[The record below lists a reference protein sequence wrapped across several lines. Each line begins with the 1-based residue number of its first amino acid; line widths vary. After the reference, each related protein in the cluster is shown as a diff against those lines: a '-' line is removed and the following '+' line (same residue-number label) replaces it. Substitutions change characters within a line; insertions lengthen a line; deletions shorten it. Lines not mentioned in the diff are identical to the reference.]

1 MRKMKKLIVAMIAGS
16 LLTVALA
23 APVAAAPILTPTVP
37 TTLQTVEFAYDPG
50 KIVLPY
56 GAMLAPDGN
65 GNWILAFL
73 DTSFAVVNS
82 RTRSVPLAN
91 GFTVGMQNGEIV
103 YWKNIE
109 GRPIRVSYNLSN
121 CVARVDTGDSIV
133 LFKNGSILSQ
143 KITNNG
149 MTVSIESY
157 NDSGAIL
164 QNQIFD
170 AATNQLIYND
180 DYVSSPGLIMRTY
193 YANGVALGQL
203 PFYGDTKPAF

>member
-1 MRKMKKLIVAMIAGS
+1 MRKMKKLIAGMIAGA
-16 LLTVALA
+16 LLLA
-23 APVAAAPILTPTVP
+23 VTAVPVAAAPILTPTVP
-37 TTLQTVEFAYDPG
+37 TTLQVVQFGYDPG

-65 GNWILAFL
+65 GNWVLAFL
-73 DTSFAVVNS
+73 DTSFAVLNS
-82 RTRSVPLAN
+82 KTKSVPLAN
-91 GFTVGMQNGEIV
+91 GFTVGMKNGEIV

-109 GRPIRVSYNLSN
+109 GRPITVTYNLSN
-121 CVARVDTGDSIV
+121 CMARVDTGDTIV
-133 LFKNGSILSQ
+133 FFKNGSLLSK

-149 MTVSIESY
+149 LTVSIETY
-157 NDSGAIL
+157 NDNGAIL

-193 YANGVALGQL
+193 YANGVSLGQL